1 MAVIGWEVLAII
13 GILLVLLIWGP
24 GQIPKIARSIGLARK
39 ELEEAKKEATG
50 SPN

>member
-1 MAVIGWEVLAII
+1 MAMIGWEVLAIV
-13 GILLVLLIWGP
+13 GILLVLLVWGP

-39 ELEEAKKEATG
+39 ELEELKKEATG